1 MSKNVVVVTM
11 ESKLQTSN
19 KPGGGDFRKESEWLL
34 TGTNDELRPSS
45 EGVYHSSS

>member
-19 KPGGGDFRKESEWLL
+19 KPGGGDFRKESQYYWL
-34 TGTNDELRPSS
+34 EQMMS
-45 EGVYHSSS
+45 